1 MIKSSILWFI
11 GIICLIIGF
20 FISWEA
26 TLVVIVACT
35 LDNAANLS
43 IKSKEEK
50 EYDEIMKKYKQ

>member
-1 MIKSSILWFI
+1 
-11 GIICLIIGF
+11 
-20 FISWEA
+20 
-26 TLVVIVACT
+26 LVVIVACT